1 LAFFALIG
9 LITCVN
15 ALMSDQ
21 ITNLYHIVIPNE
33 AYLRERFATA
43 VKIAHIWLAIIVHP
57 FML

>member
-1 LAFFALIG
+1 
-9 LITCVN
+9 
-15 ALMSDQ
+15 MSDQ
-21 ITNLYHIVIPNE
+21 ITNLYHIDISNE